1 MCLTVFF
8 YLQLESQLR
17 ISTQTYGV
25 LINFARICINTLKG
39 TLLRILVVE
48 DDAILSDGIV
58 QALKQGG
65 YAVEHT
71 ANGEEADAL
80 IEGTDYDTVV
90 LDLGLP
96 HLDGLEVLRRLRARK
111 NSCPVLILTAR
122 DTLEDRIAG
131 LDLGA
136 DDYLIKPFKLP
147 ELEAR
152 IRALIRRRY
161 FTNQTELVVG
171 PLRFD
176 SNNRQAF
183 LNGEMIALSI
193 RELDVLEVLLK
204 NLGQIVNKNKIIDSL
219 CGWQEPV
226 TQNAVEVY
234 ISRLRKK
241 LEPAGLQLR
250 TIRGLGY
257 LLENP
262 NEQ

>member
-1 MCLTVFF
+1 M
-8 YLQLESQLR
+8 
-17 ISTQTYGV
+17 
-25 LINFARICINTLKG
+25 
-39 TLLRILVVE
+39 RILVVE
-48 DDAILSDGIV
+48 DDAILADGIV
-58 QALKQGG
+58 QALRQCG

-71 ANGEEADAL
+71 NNGQKADEL
-80 IEGTDYDTVV
+80 IEGADYDTVV

-96 HLDGLEVLRRLRARK
+96 HMDGLEVLKRLRARK
-111 NSCPVLILTAR
+111 EACPVLILTAR

-152 IRALIRRRY
+152 IRALLRRRY

-171 PLRFD
+171 TLRFD
-176 SNNRQAF
+176 SNTRQAF
-183 LNGEMIALSI
+183 LDGEKIAFSV

-219 CGWQEPV
+219 CGWNNEPV
-226 TQNAVEVY
+226 TLNAIEVY

-241 LEPAGLQLR
+241 LEPAGFKLK

-262 NEQ
+262 S

>member
-1 MCLTVFF
+1 
-8 YLQLESQLR
+8 
-17 ISTQTYGV
+17 
-25 LINFARICINTLKG
+25 
-39 TLLRILVVE
+39 LRILVVE
-48 DDAILSDGIV
+48 DDALLADGIV
-58 QALKQGG
+58 QALRQDG

-71 ANGEEADAL
+71 DSGRDADEL
-80 IEGTDYDTVV
+80 IEGADYDTVV

-96 HLDGLEVLRRLRARK
+96 HMDGLEVLARLRARK
-111 NSCPVLILTAR
+111 DTCPVLILTAR

-161 FTNQTELVVG
+161 FTNQTELLVG

-176 SNNRQAF
+176 SNTRQAF
-183 LNGEMIALSI
+183 LNGEMIALSV

-204 NLGQIVNKNKIIDSL
+204 NLGQIVNKNRIIDSL
-219 CGWQEPV
+219 CGWKDEPV
-226 TQNAVEVY
+226 TPNAVEVY

-241 LEPAGLQLR
+241 LEPAGFQLQ

-257 LLENP
+257 RLENP
-262 NEQ
+262 S

>member
-1 MCLTVFF
+1 M
-8 YLQLESQLR
+8 
-17 ISTQTYGV
+17 
-25 LINFARICINTLKG
+25 
-39 TLLRILVVE
+39 RILVVE
-48 DDAILSDGIV
+48 DDSILADGIV
-58 QALKQGG
+58 KALNQGG
-65 YAVEHT
+65 YTVEHT
-71 ANGEEADAL
+71 ANGQAADAL
-80 IEGTDYDTVV
+80 IGGTEYDTVV

-96 HLDGLEVLRRLRARK
+96 ELDGLEILRRLRARK

-161 FTNQTELVVG
+161 YTNQTELVVG

-176 SNNRQAF
+176 VNNRQVY
-183 LNGEMIALSI
+183 LNGELSTLSI
-193 RELDVLEVLLK
+193 REMDVLEVLLK
-204 NLGQIVNKNKIIDSL
+204 NMGQIVNKNIFIDHL
-219 CGWQEPV
+219 CGWKDPV
-226 TQNAVEVY
+226 TPNAIEVY

-241 LEPAGLQLR
+241 LEPEGFQLR

-257 LLENP
+257 LLENSH
-262 NEQ
+262 ER